1 MRKSFDAALAASVA
15 VAALLAAAPAS
26 AADLVSAQP
35 DGGDAVDSVVVTG
48 SVLQS
53 RAEISTRAQSLGI
66 VDTLSRDN
74 IGALPDVTIADSMR
88 RIVGVTT
95 VYNDDIGQFASI
107 RGLNPDLIPVTMNGL
122 TLATT
127 GDLGEGTRKSNLQ
140 VLPGQA
146 VSQVQAYKTMS
157 PEMDAGALG
166 GLINLVPVSA
176 FDPGVA
182 RLIATASASY
192 STYMKVPDVNSWGS
206 RKNSPWSGEANVI
219 ASKRFGSQDQFGLT
233 ASGFW
238 SRRPRTQ
245 TNWAVTNR
253 TYYTRALTATN
264 PEAADWS
271 GLTGPTQFTSHNYTN
286 LFTKFGGTGR
296 FEYKPSNR
304 LYASLFAFAYYS
316 DEQETRN
323 TNQVLSF
330 DQPQNITEN
339 GGSLRARSAAMQ
351 WRYNTFERDQ
361 RGLQGQVIAAV
372 GDRGEFRVNGGWSY
386 ARFMSDRPFVSFNTT
401 PNRRVTYENLGGFQ
415 RPVLDDPGYY
425 LDPANYK
432 LTGTYH
438 DWRHTLAETWEGRA
452 DYGFNNKKD
461 DRGFGFA
468 VGADYRSMDLSR
480 NITSINYKNGL
491 GMPGYALAPLSAP
504 GFFDKV
510 LWIDADAFWKSP
522 ALPGLVDAAA
532 SARASGI
539 NDYRYKEDVAAA
551 YANLA
556 YATDQLQLQGGL
568 RLDHVSFDATMA
580 SVLNGVLQA
589 TPAHKSNK
597 DTHVLPYATALYSI
611 TPSLRLKAAFSQTL
625 GRPNPESIATVEDV
639 DASDFTITRGNPDI
653 KPRRSTNFDLGG
665 EFYFNG
671 GRGMVTLTAFYKDIK
686 DDILNITSIEKINGV
701 DWEVTQALNGDTT
714 KYKGLEFSAIN
725 SSFGAVHPLLKN
737 FGASVNVMLV
747 RSDMGYRYNG
757 QRRVRHNVQY
767 QAPNFGGNAAI
778 WYGFGDGSE
787 IRLAYNRTGR
797 YLEELGAN
805 PWQDIADPPF
815 DTFDLTAKLAVRRNW
830 LVSLEG
836 RNIFDK
842 NRLKTTG
849 PRAEYPRAL
858 LEVGATWYLRVT
870 YRL

>member
-1 MRKSFDAALAASVA
+1 MRKSFNAALAASVA
-15 VAALLAAAPAS
+15 VGALFYAAS
-26 AADLVSAQP
+26 ANAAEAETPRS
-35 DGGDAVDSVVVTG
+35 GEDAVDSVIVTG

-53 RAEISTRAQSLGI
+53 RAEISSRAQSFGV

-146 VSQVQAYKTMS
+146 VSQIQAYKTMS
-157 PEMDAGALG
+157 PDMDAGALG

-182 RLIATASASY
+182 LLIATASTSY
-192 STYMKVPDVNSWGS
+192 STYMDVPDINSWGAG
-206 RKNSPWSGEANVI
+206 KKSPWGGEANVI
-219 ASKRFGSQDQFGLT
+219 ASKRFGSQDQFGVT

-253 TYYTRALTATN
+253 TYYTSALATTT
-264 PEAADWS
+264 PEAADWG

-286 LFTKFGGTGR
+286 LFTKFGGTAR
-296 FEYKPSNR
+296 LEYKPSSR

-316 DEQETRN
+316 DEEETRN

-330 DQPQNITEN
+330 DQPQNITAN
-339 GGSLRARSAAMQ
+339 SGSLRARSAAMQ

-372 GDRGEFRVNGGWSY
+372 GDRGEFRANGGWSY
-386 ARFMSDRPFVSFNTT
+386 ARFLSDRPFASFNTT
-401 PNRRVTYENLGGFQ
+401 PNRRVIYDNLGGFQ
-415 RPVLDDPGYY
+415 RTVLDDPGYY

-432 LTGTYH
+432 LTGTFH

-452 DYGFNNKKD
+452 DYGFNNKRD
-461 DRGFGFA
+461 DRGFGYA
-468 VGADYRSMDLSR
+468 VGADYRSMELTRD
-480 NITSINYKNGL
+480 IVSINYKAGL
-491 GMPGYALAPLSAP
+491 SMVGYGLPALSAP

-510 LWIDADAFWKSP
+510 LWIDADTFWKSP
-522 ALPGLVDAAA
+522 VLPSLIDPAA
-532 SARASGI
+532 SAQSSGI
-539 NDYRYKEDVAAA
+539 SDYDYKEDVFAA

-556 YATDQLQLQGGL
+556 YATDQLQLQGGV
-568 RLDHVSFDATMA
+568 RLDHTSLDATMA
-580 SVLNGVLQA
+580 SLKAGVLQS
-589 TPAHKSNK
+589 TPTRKSNK
-597 DTHVLPYATALYSI
+597 DTHILPYATAVYSF

-639 DASDFTITRGNPDI
+639 DSSNFTITRGNADI

-671 GRGMVTLTAFYKDIK
+671 GKGMVTLTAFYKDIK
-686 DDILNITSIEKINGV
+686 DDILKITSIEKINGI
-701 DWEVTQALNGDTT
+701 DWEVTQPLNGDTT

-725 SSFGAVHPLLKN
+725 SSFAALHPWLKN

-757 QRRVRHNVQY
+757 QRRVRRNVQY

-778 WYGFGDGSE
+778 WYGFGEGSE

-815 DTFDLTAKLAVRRNW
+815 DTFDLTAKLALRRNW

-836 RNIFDK
+836 RNVFDK

-858 LEVGATWYLRVT
+858 LEVGSTWYLRLT